1 MDSQFW
7 GVHPFVVPA
16 GVLSCSVTS
25 APGAVERDGSTHHG
39 GAAGLVLAALGVVFG
54 DIGTSPLYALR
65 TVFALD
71 GGIVGAS
78 QEDVFG
84 VVSMIF
90 WSVTLVVSIK
100 YIGFILRADNDGE
113 GGIMSLAHLTRRS
126 VRPGGRR
133 FALAMILG
141 VFGGSLFFGD
151 SLITPAISV
160 LSAVEGLRVAAP
172 ALSDYI
178 VPIAAVIVVVVFS
191 VQRFGTHSVGRFFG
205 PVMVVWFLTLGGLGL
220 WHVVQDPEVLLA
232 LSPHHAALFVLD
244 RPFVA
249 FVAMGA
255 VVLAITGAEA
265 LYADMGH
272 FGRPPI
278 ARAWFLLVFPCLT
291 LNYLGQAQLVMQDSH
306 ETANP
311 FFHLAPG
318 WAQLPLV
325 VLATLA
331 TIIASQ
337 AVISGAFSVAR
348 QAERLGFFPRL
359 TVRQTSES
367 SGGQI
372 YVPSVNWLLF
382 AGVMI
387 LMVTFRDSERLATA
401 YGVAVTLD
409 LLLTT
414 SLFSVYAVAALR
426 WSTPKVVLFAGVF
439 GTVELLFF
447 SANIAKVLHGGWLP
461 LLVACTLA
469 TVMTTWGRGRELV
482 TTRREKLEM
491 PLSTFL
497 DEVAT
502 STKILRVP
510 GTAVF
515 LHPNAE
521 TTPLAL
527 RENLQHNHVLHD
539 EVVIVTTQSLN
550 VPFVPDSERVV
561 VDDLGNPY
569 DHVSHV
575 LLRYGFSQEP
585 DIPAGLAIARDE
597 GLDIDLDGTTY
608 FLSRITV
615 HQSQRPGMHPW
626 RKRLFIALAHNAAD
640 PTDYFN
646 LPLGRTITM
655 GAQVKL

>member
-1 MDSQFW
+1 M
-7 GVHPFVVPA
+7 
-16 GVLSCSVTS
+16 
-25 APGAVERDGSTHHG
+25 
-39 GAAGLVLAALGVVFG
+39 LAALGVVFG
-54 DIGTSPLYALR
+54 DIGTSPLYALK

-71 GGIVGAS
+71 GGIVGTS
-78 QEDVFG
+78 QEDVYG

-90 WSVTLVVSIK
+90 WSVALIVSVK
-100 YIGFILRADNDGE
+100 YIGFVLRADNDGE

-133 FALAMILG
+133 YAVAMLLG

-151 SLITPAISV
+151 SLITPAVSV
-160 LSAVEGLRVAAP
+160 LSAVEGLRVASP
-172 ALSDYI
+172 GLERYI
-178 VPIAAVIVVVVFS
+178 VPLAAVIIVLLFS
-191 VQRFGTHSVGRFFG
+191 VQRFGTHLVGRFFG
-205 PVMVVWFLTLGGLGL
+205 PTMIVWFLTLGGLGL
-220 WHVVQDPEVLLA
+220 YHVAQDPGVLAA
-232 LSPHHAALFVLD
+232 LSPHHAVLFVAD

-249 FVAMGA
+249 FIAMGA

-278 ARAWFLLVFPCLT
+278 ARAWFFLVFPCLT
-291 LNYLGQAQLVMQDSH
+291 LNYLGQAQLVMHDSD
-306 ETANP
+306 ERSNP
-311 FFHLAPG
+311 FFDLAPS

-325 VLATLA
+325 ALATMA
-331 TIIASQ
+331 TVIASQ

-359 TVRQTSES
+359 TVRQTSEEA
-367 SGGQI
+367 GGQI
-372 YVPSVNWLLF
+372 YVPSVNWMLF
-382 AGVMI
+382 VGVMA
-387 LMVTFRDSERLATA
+387 LMLTFRSSERLATA

-414 SLFSVYAVAALR
+414 SLFSVYAIAALR
-426 WSTPKVVLFAGVF
+426 WSWPKVALFALTFGV
-439 GTVELLFF
+439 VELLFF

-469 TVMTTWGRGRELV
+469 TVMTTWSRGRELV
-482 TTRREKLEM
+482 TARREKLEM
-491 PLSTFL
+491 PLRTFL
-497 DEVAT
+497 DEVET

-539 EVVIVTTQSLN
+539 EVVIVTAKPVS
-550 VPFVPDSERVV
+550 VPHVPDSERVV

-569 DHVSHV
+569 DHVTHV
-575 LLRYGFSQEP
+575 TLRFGFSDEQ
-585 DIPAGLAIARDE
+585 DIPAGLAVARDE
-597 GLDIDLDGTTY
+597 GLDIDLDDATY

-615 HQSQRPGMHPW
+615 HRSERPGMRQW

-646 LPLGRTITM
+646 LPLGRTVTM
-655 GAQVKL
+655 GAQVKF